1 MNIVHGFGSA
11 ELLREIRKASTL
23 EKLPRPEGQK
33 LAFHKG
39 VTKDKEFGYHVPFVF
54 ADPSVVRL
62 SQQIFL
68 SGLAKTENEKPN
80 VTLPPTVQFAAYL
93 LIPSLW
99 GVILYTLYG
108 LIFSFLAGSP
118 WGRNLLL
125 GHPELFSGG
134 LFSKEHPSQTQL
146 DQSSFEII
154 LRAKGYD
161 HALAPGTSA
170 PPNKEIKV
178 VVRGPE
184 GGYVAT
190 PRIVVQC
197 ALAILNNK
205 QEGYVPNGVLTP
217 STAFWE
223 TDLIDRLRYV
233 GITYDVSKTD

>member
-1 MNIVHGFGSA
+1 LG
-11 ELLREIRKASTL
+11 
-23 EKLPRPEGQK
+23 
-33 LAFHKG
+33 FHKT
-39 VTKDKEFGYHVPFVF
+39 VTRDKDYGYHVPFVF

-68 SGLAKTENEKPN
+68 SGLAKTEKGKPN

-99 GVILYTLYG
+99 GVFLYTFYG

-125 GHPELFSGG
+125 GHPQLFSGG
-134 LFSKEHPSQTQL
+134 LFSKVHPSQEQL

-154 LRAKGYD
+154 LRSKGYD
-161 HALAPGTSA
+161 HALTPGYSV

-184 GGYVAT
+184 AGYVAT
-190 PRIVVQC
+190 PRIVMQC

-205 QEGYVPNGVLTP
+205 EEGYVPSGVLTP

-223 TDLIDRLRYV
+223 TDLIDRLRHV
-233 GITYDVSKTD
+233 GITYDISRTE